1 VIIAVSVLVLFG
13 PCNTKDLVMLQI
25 WSCNSVAVVYFAMF
39 VVFGHE
45 LKRCWLQRHCEFV

>member
-25 WSCNSVAVVYFAMF
+25 WSCNSVAVLVAAS
-39 VVFGHE
+39 
-45 LKRCWLQRHCEFV
+45 L